1 MDEKEKI
8 HQNKNSF
15 KIQALRHQF
24 MNPAIILL
32 ARMVLFLL
40 ASRVYALKL
49 PVRRLRFP
57 LRYISATPEY
67 SVTTGNS
74 ASPFPTSW
82 KDSLVTGLNGAQ
94 DISVKVISCKQI
106 VQEIMDR
113 NSALSPLAS
122 KHLGEVVACTLM
134 MGAGLKGEE
143 TFQVNLVGS
152 KGLKTLVAIT
162 DGNLNVRGM
171 VGNPDFQQ
179 EVGDATE
186 SPTMSEI
193 LGEGQIQVVKSH
205 PAWKHPMN
213 GVTELRNAPVAV
225 NLALYMAESEQRP
238 TAMLTD
244 VRIEGRQCIAALAVM
259 VETLP
264 GATEEHI
271 EMGIANL
278 NRVQQKGLYSYWQAH
293 APTIDTSGGFIPTI
307 TGIHGG
313 EITDGQRA
321 RAEELFEAADS
332 PLDKILDDCL
342 VGMDTGSIRWDRKPK
357 FKCTCGMERVWK
369 ALRLLPRDEV
379 QDMVSGGEAVE
390 VSSAILALQVAAFC
404 C

>member
-1 MDEKEKI
+1 V
-8 HQNKNSF
+8 H
-15 KIQALRHQF
+15 ALHHQF
-24 MNPAIILL
+24 LYPAILL
-32 ARMVLFLL
+32 LVRMVLFVL

-49 PVRRLRFP
+49 PVRRIRFP
-57 LRYISATPEY
+57 SRYISATPEY
-67 SVTTGNS
+67 SVTTGSN

-106 VQEIMDR
+106 VQEIMDK

-152 KGLKTLVAIT
+152 KGLKNLVAIT
-162 DGNLNVRGM
+162 DGNLNIRGM

-186 SPTMSEI
+186 SPNMSEM

-244 VRIEGRQCIAALAVM
+244 VRIEDRQCIAALAVM

-278 NRVQQKGLYSYWQAH
+278 NRVQQKSLYSYWQAH
-293 APTIDTSGGFIPTI
+293 SPPADPSGGFIPTI

-313 EITDGQRA
+313 EITDSQRA
-321 RAEELFEAADS
+321 RAEELLEAADS

-379 QDMVSGGEAVE
+379 QDMVSCGETVE
-390 VSSAILALQVAAFC
+390 VSSDVVLQVAAFC